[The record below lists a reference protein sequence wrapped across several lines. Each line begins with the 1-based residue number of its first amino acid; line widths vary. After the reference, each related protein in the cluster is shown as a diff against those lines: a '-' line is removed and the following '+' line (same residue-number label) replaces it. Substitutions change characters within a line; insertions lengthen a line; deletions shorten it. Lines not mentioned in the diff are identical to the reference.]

1 MTRRTDYA
9 TAEKV
14 SLALL
19 AQAAFGKQAAMRN
32 ALLAGLS
39 PALVERILGRPQWNV
54 RKEVEG
60 VDVIKDRRHQ
70 QRESM

>member
-1 MTRRTDYA
+1 MTRRNDYA
-9 TAEKV
+9 TAEKI

-19 AQAAFGKQAAMRN
+19 AQAAFGKQTAMRN

-39 PALVERILGRPQWNV
+39 PALVERILGRPQWKV

-60 VDVIKDRRHQ
+60 VDAIKDRRHQ
-70 QRESM
+70 QR